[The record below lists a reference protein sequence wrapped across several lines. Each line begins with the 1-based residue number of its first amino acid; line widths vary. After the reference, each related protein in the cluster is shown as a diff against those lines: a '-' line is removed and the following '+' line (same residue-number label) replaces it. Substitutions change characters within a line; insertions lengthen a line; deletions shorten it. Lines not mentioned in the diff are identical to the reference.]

1 MNRSL
6 IQMRRPAT
14 QAALGLILSAALF
27 SIAPAQA
34 CPGGPGGHGGPGM
47 DVGAQIETMTKQ
59 LALTEAQQQQVRA
72 VLEKTREEQMRLRQ
86 QNRAQIDA
94 ILTDEQKA
102 KRTERQAKAVNRQVE
117 RMTDRLDL
125 SNEQADQLKILFTE
139 QRQTHALSP
148 AQMHD
153 KLSAILSAE
162 QLAEFEQGRGNGQRG
177 GPGRGSCNY

>member
-6 IQMRRPAT
+6 MQMRRPAT
-14 QAALGLILSAALF
+14 QAALGLILSAALL
-27 SIAPAQA
+27 SVAPAHA
-34 CPGGPGGHGGPGM
+34 CPGGPGGHGPRM
-47 DVGAQIETMTKQ
+47 DVSAQVETMTKQ
-59 LALTEAQQQQVRA
+59 LNLTEAQQQQVRA
-72 VLEKTREEQMRLRQ
+72 VLEKTREAQMQLRQ

-125 SNEQADQLKILFTE
+125 SNEQADQLRALFTE

-148 AQMHD
+148 AQMHE
-153 KLSAILSAE
+153 KLSTILSAE

-177 GPGRGSCNY
+177 GPGHAGCNY